1 MTTHTNPDE
10 ENNNE
15 QSEDNCL
22 QISVRLNETVNNLR
36 VLPEFRTMAQE
47 KGEDAATMAIIKLL
61 RETRP
66 ELFDSENPADG
77 LALLYG
83 GME

>member
-22 QISVRLNETVNNLR
+22 QISARLNETVNSLR
-36 VLPEFRTMAQE
+36 VLPEFRAMAII
-47 KGEDAATMAIIKLL
+47 KGEDAATMAIIKML

-66 ELFDSENPADG
+66 ELFHPENPADG
-77 LALLYG
+77 IAFLYG

>member
-1 MTTHTNPDE
+1 MTTNTSPDE

-22 QISVRLNETVNNLR
+22 QISARLNETVNNLK
-36 VLPEFRTMAQE
+36 VLPEFRAMAML
-47 KGEDAATMAIIKLL
+47 KGEDATTMAIIKLL
-61 RETRP
+61 GETRP
-66 ELFDSENPADG
+66 ELFDSENSADG
-77 LALLYG
+77 IAFLFG